1 MQLNELKKL
10 PLEAALTNPQYREEV
25 QQYAY
30 QCWAPVGCRLLQALN
45 KETTAKRLQPESGL
59 K

>member
-10 PLEAALTNPQYREEV
+10 SLEAALTNPQYREEV

-45 KETTAKRLQPESGL
+45 KETTARKVAT
-59 K
+59 